1 MRVLAS
7 RPAWV
12 ARLLPVVAIAAA
24 AGLVPVALYAVTAGG
39 HVMIAPFVHVVV
51 VGVAGALAAVAAVA
65 LSVIA
70 ARANDGRVVLLGMAF
85 SVMATLLV
93 IHALSTPGAWLPA
106 NGVMQ
111 LTAALSIPAGAALL
125 AASAL
130 PALSRPRH
138 ARALLRV
145 QLGLLGALVTAGAVA
160 LVWAQD
166 IAVIPR
172 AGSAGAHLLFV
183 LAAAA
188 LGMLAW
194 RAGRTYLLTRRS
206 LDLLVTIGLVWLI
219 GAQYG
224 LVAYGMMDTGWWVAH
239 VVDVAGVGLVGVP
252 AALDLRYATASRP
265 LVGDLRAAALV
276 ADEEAFLGGHV
287 RALMLRLA
295 AKDPSTEDH
304 TRRVAARAVQVGEQ
318 LGLPERRLRLLALGG
333 LLHDMGKLAVPDHIL
348 NKPARLSDEE
358 FAVIRQ
364 HPAWGRELLSELGGF
379 PPLVLRLVESHHE
392 RLDAGGY
399 PDRPPAGELGIEVRI
414 LAVADVYDALTDA
427 RVYRPA
433 WPPAQAF
440 RLLAEESGRAF
451 DSSCVLALHDVVTSS
466 PFRRGSLLTADKRF
480 NPTSPRAANHAP
492 PRLAEQAE

>member
-111 LTAALSIPAGAALL
+111 LTAALSSPAGAALL

-145 QLGLLGALVTAGAVA
+145 QLGLLGALVTAGVVA
-160 LVWAQD
+160 LVRAPH
-166 IAVIPR
+166 IPVSPR

-219 GAQYG
+219 GGQYG
-224 LVAYGMMDTGWWVAH
+224 LLAYTMMDTGWGVAH
-239 VVDVAGVGLVGVP
+239 VFDVAGVGLVGIP
-252 AALDLRYATASRP
+252 TALDLRYATASRP

-295 AKDPSTEDH
+295 DKDPSTETH
-304 TRRVAARAVQVGEQ
+304 TRRVATLAVRIGEQ
-318 LGLPERRLRLLALGG
+318 LGLAERRLRLLALGG
-333 LLHDMGKLAVPDHIL
+333 LLHDMGKRAVPDHL
-348 NKPARLSDEE
+348 LQKPGRLSAHE
-358 FAVIRQ
+358 FDIIRR
-364 HPAWGRELLSELGGF
+364 HPTWGRELLSELGGF

-392 RLDAGGY
+392 RLDACGY
-399 PDRPPAGELGIEVRI
+399 PPRPPAGELELEVRI
-414 LAVADVYDALTDA
+414 LAVADVYDALTHE

-433 WPPAQAF
+433 WPPGQALS
-440 RLLAEESGRAF
+440 LLTEAAGREF
-451 DSSCVLALHDVVTSS
+451 DSSCVLALRDVVLQS
-466 PFRRGSLLTADKRF
+466 PFPRGSILTADKRF
-480 NPTSPRAANHAP
+480 NAASSGAGRAA
-492 PRLAEQAE
+492 RRVAEQPE